1 MPATIEKEEGGYTV
15 RTPGGVKGRKMTL
28 RNAKAQARL
37 LNAIDHGWRPA
48 KRDRRGVRDGK
59 TDG

>member
-1 MPATIEKEEGGYTV
+1 MPATIEKEEDGYTV

-37 LNAIDHGWRPA
+37 LKAIDHGWRPT
-48 KRDRRGVRDGK
+48 KRGRREARDGK